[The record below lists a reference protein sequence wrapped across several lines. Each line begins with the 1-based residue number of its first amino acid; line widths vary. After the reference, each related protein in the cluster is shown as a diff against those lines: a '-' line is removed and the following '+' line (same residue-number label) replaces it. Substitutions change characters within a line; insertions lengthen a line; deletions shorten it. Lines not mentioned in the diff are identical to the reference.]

1 MEDAM
6 IRRFA
11 WTLGIAILV
20 LTAFVPVPARA
31 GQEAAPAEL
40 AGTTPDAQ
48 PGCGAEVLDLSAEAS
63 ICPAVQIGIPEPEF
77 MARRGYCRCGC
88 GATCTSD
95 ADCGPGG
102 SCVKAI
108 SCC

>member
-1 MEDAM
+1 MLRLNVLARVVRLS
-6 IRRFA
+6 IFA
-11 WTLGIAILV
+11 LAFLGL
-20 LTAFVPVPARA
+20 
-31 GQEAAPAEL
+31 APAFAGEAPQASL
-40 AGTTPDAQ
+40 AVTAPDAQ
-48 PGCGAEVLDLSAEAS
+48 PGCGAAALDLSAEPQV
-63 ICPAVQIGIPEPEF
+63 CPAVQIGVPEPEF

-88 GATCTSD
+88 GATCSTD

>member
-1 MEDAM
+1 M

-20 LTAFVPVPARA
+20 LTVLVPVPARA
-31 GQEAAPAEL
+31 EQEITPAEL
-40 AGTTPDAQ
+40 AGTTSDAQ
-48 PGCGAEVLDLSAEAS
+48 PGCGAEVLDLAAEAP
-63 ICPAVQIGIPEPEF
+63 ICPAVQIGVPEPEF

-88 GATCTSD
+88 GVTCTSD

-102 SCVKAI
+102 SCVRFI
-108 SCC
+108 TCC